1 MFGEHK
7 HISNVTNVSYICTD
21 RLSNH
26 TSKREEFF
34 YFFVIRIG
42 ITVPLAQKEKSS
54 SFTDG
59 NNRLLLISMKQNKTR
74 NEKQASRGHCRG
86 KPPLGFPC
94 LLQCLLHPL
103 QANTSP
109 FILSIL
115 NKTRTIPGK
124 KEKVVFS
131 CADREF
137 ILFKSNHLIETNACQ
152 TFHWWNGQPFA

>member
-1 MFGEHK
+1 MYLIFVQVGCLIIHPRGK
-7 HISNVTNVSYICTD
+7 N
-21 RLSNH
+21 
-26 TSKREEFF
+26 FF
-34 YFFVIRIG
+34 VVVVIRIG
-42 ITVPLAQKEKSS
+42 LTMPLAQKQKSS

-94 LLQCLLHPL
+94 SLQCLLHPS

-124 KEKVVFS
+124 KKEKVVVS
-131 CADREF
+131 CTNRES
-137 ILFKSNHLIETNACQ
+137 ILFKSNHLVETNACQ
-152 TFHWWNGQPFA
+152 TFHWWNGQPFV